1 MKKQRI
7 TLEITWDD
15 VEGQVPP
22 PEVWGWP
29 SLLDLRPDE
38 TAIVVHASPART
50 VSTVKAEG

>member
-15 VEGQVPP
+15 VEGQVPA
-22 PEVWGWP
+22 PEHWGWP

-38 TAIVVHASPART
+38 TAVVVHAGPART